1 MGGSALDLIAKRNG
15 CGLIPLGTG
24 AILTG
29 LEFLEEGI
37 GTAISITPTGLR
49 RLLELAHEHN
59 VNLKK
64 TNLRFGFIGA
74 ERAEDAFRQKVMAD
88 LPDGFSWI
96 ELYGLTET
104 GGPSIAFG
112 SDQGVAELELNTHD
126 YVVEILN
133 PQIDQQVPFGEIG
146 ELTLTTRRTNGRT
159 PLIRY
164 RTRDLVR
171 AVAGTAEVPTRI
183 SRILGR
189 VDEAL
194 KFGGILVYPSAIAE
208 IMSEFTPARSEWR
221 AWVQELKPDHKLLIE
236 AETSP
241 QQCQLIRKAFR
252 NRLGLDLSVIST
264 EDGVLERDFRK
275 TQHILIESH

>member
-1 MGGSALDLIAKRNG
+1 VGGSALDLLAKRNG
-15 CGLIPLGTG
+15 CGLIRLSTS

-29 LEFLEEGI
+29 LELLEEGI
-37 GTAISITPTGLR
+37 GTAVSITPTGLR

-59 VNLKK
+59 IDLKK

-74 ERAEDAFRQKVMAD
+74 ERAEEPFRNKVLAE

-104 GGPSIAFG
+104 GGPSVAFG
-112 SDQGVAELELNTHD
+112 PNSSAAELKLNTQD
-126 YVVEILN
+126 YVVEILD
-133 PQIDQQVPFGEIG
+133 PRIDQQVPFGEIG
-146 ELTLTTRRTNGRT
+146 ELTLTTRRINGRT

-171 AVAGTAEVPTRI
+171 AIAGTAKAPTYI

-208 IMSEFTPARSEWR
+208 IMSEYTSASSEWR
-221 AWVQELKPDHKLLIE
+221 AWIQEFKPDHKLLIE

-241 QQCQLIRKAFR
+241 QQCQLIKKAFKD
-252 NRLGLDLSVIST
+252 RLGLDLSVTPTKSGI
-264 EDGVLERDFRK
+264 LEREDRK
-275 TQHILIESH
+275 TRHILIESH